1 MERKDLIKIWKDSV
15 FKINNINEY
24 NLIMDLLEDMNIV
37 FVNGKKPREV
47 DVWKRYGKTL
57 GLVLDKVGREYRCS
71 AINSRLAVTAFH
83 KKVIDIGD
91 ISE

>member
-24 NLIMDLLEDMNIV
+24 DMIMDLLEDMNIV
-37 FVNGKKPREV
+37 FANGKKPREV
-47 DVWKRYGKTL
+47 DIWDKYKDDC
-57 GLVLDKVGREYRCS
+57 GLILNKVGREYKCS
-71 AINSRLAVTAFH
+71 AIKTRKAQTAFH
-83 KKVIDIGD
+83 KRVIDIGD